1 MAEVSLQ
8 SKIDLLT
15 EEQIMIQ
22 DSAAS
27 FMEQDG
33 ELGRVRECRF
43 SQPGYQKSVWKEIA
57 DLGWLGLTIPENYGG
72 MGMGFSEL
80 VLLVE
85 QMGKGLLP
93 EPYVATVVLAG
104 GAILNGDNETA
115 KKELLGKLV
124 EGDWIPALAWQ
135 EGRASMTT
143 EAAAVTASGSG
154 DQVTLSGQKVFV
166 PGAGGADSFVV
177 SAKTSG
183 GTALYLVSSDAQGV
197 SLDYAQRV
205 DGGYY
210 ATLTLDNAKAESCI
224 ASAAIGQ
231 GVLDKVIDEARV
243 ATSAE
248 LLGVMTRALE
258 ISVDYISQRVQFGKP
273 IGSFQA
279 LQHKSVDLFILS
291 EISRSVVIQT
301 ATTFDDESSSEK
313 DLAAITSR
321 VKARCSDA
329 ALQIT
334 KDSIQLHGGI
344 GYTDECNIGLYL
356 KKAMLLS
363 SWLGNAT
370 YHRKRYADLVV
381 I

>member
-27 FMEQDG
+27 FMEQDS

-43 SQPGYQKSVWKEIA
+43 NQPGYQKSVWKEIA

-104 GAILNGDNETA
+104 GAILNGDNEPA

-135 EGRASMTT
+135 EGRASMIT
-143 EAAAVTASGSG
+143 EATAVTASGSG
-154 DQVTLSGQKVFV
+154 DQVTLSGQKLFV
-166 PGAGGADSFVV
+166 PGAAGADSFVV
-177 SAKTSG
+177 SAKTAE
-183 GTALYLVSSDAQGV
+183 GTALYLVSSDAQGL
-197 SLDYAQRV
+197 SLEHSQRV

-210 ATLTLDNAKAESCI
+210 ATLTLDNVKTESCI
-224 ASAAIGQ
+224 ASGAIGQ
-231 GVLDKVIDEARV
+231 GVLDKVLDEARV

-258 ISVDYISQRVQFGKP
+258 ISIDYISQRVQFGKP

-301 ATTFDDESSSEK
+301 ATTFDDKTSSEK
-313 DLAAITSR
+313 ELAAITSR

-370 YHRKRYADLVV
+370 HHRKRYADLVV
-381 I
+381 V